1 MMAVIPLLPLFHKF
15 NKSYFDNSLVNDLE
29 PIVKVRWS
37 DNRLK
42 TTAGFYKRSKAKGYI
57 SSEIVLSKPILES
70 LPSRD
75 IQSTLCHE
83 MIHAWIDRILKIN
96 ERHGTNF
103 VNKMN
108 KINTQQDS
116 FKITIKH
123 NFPVFRK
130 ELKYK
135 GICRHCGLIYM
146 YRRRMK
152 NIACK
157 SCCNLYFN
165 GIWDEK
171 CLIVFQK

>member
-1 MMAVIPLLPLFHKF
+1 MAVIPLLPLFHNF
-15 NKSYFDNSLVNDLE
+15 NKSFFANSLAIDFE
-29 PIVKVRWS
+29 PLVKVRWS

-42 TTAGFYKRSKAKGYI
+42 TTAGFYKRSKVNGHI

-70 LPSRD
+70 LPMQD
-75 IQSTLCHE
+75 VQSTLCHE

-96 ERHGTNF
+96 EMHGVNF

-108 KINTQQDS
+108 EINAQQDT

-135 GICRHCGLIYM
+135 GICRLCGLTYM

-157 SCCNLYFN
+157 NCCNIYFN
-165 GIWDEK
+165 GFWNEK